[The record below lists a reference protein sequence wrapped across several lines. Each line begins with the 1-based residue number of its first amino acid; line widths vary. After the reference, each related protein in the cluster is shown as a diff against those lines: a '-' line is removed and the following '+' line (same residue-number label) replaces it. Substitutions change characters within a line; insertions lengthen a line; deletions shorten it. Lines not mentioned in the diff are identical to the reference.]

1 MKKQLVFALSLLLL
15 SAIAWAAFEP
25 REEIIPFESEWTY
38 YDYGNPDDITWKLG
52 WKTIKTPVKIKL
64 QDVNRVTSF
73 YFRKQFEIPDPDE
86 ITSLLIEIRYTG
98 GVIAYINGMEVL
110 RRNLPENPDYSV
122 FASPSGYPPYMTSM
136 HGDEIQET
144 FTGISPA
151 VLRDGVNQIAV
162 EIHLPKDEKVSE
174 LNFALR
180 LAAGKG
186 FHIIKGPYLQN
197 LSRNSVTIMWE
208 TDLPS
213 TSEVYYG
220 PGLSVKDDTLKT
232 IHEVTLNDLKSNT
245 FYFYHV
251 LSRVPKDRKLP
262 KDVPPYVLSDVY
274 SFKTAIEPGKSF
286 RFVVYGDSRSNPE
299 VHSKLAEFM
308 KKASPAFLVNTG
320 DLVSSGQ
327 YYGYWANQF
336 FAPLE
341 PLISHIPVWT
351 VIGNHE
357 RSHVNYF
364 NFFSLPGN
372 EAWYS
377 FDYGDV
383 HFLIIDTEFD
393 YSPGSDQ
400 YRFIVDDLSNCKAKW
415 KLVAFHKPPYTA
427 VRRRLPGNMKAR
439 KILDPLFEKYGV
451 DMVFCGHDHNY
462 VRSKPINGVVYVIT
476 GGGGAGLYEVMPAES
491 LDWAEV
497 AVTTHHLCVLEVKGD
512 TLRLVAVNEDGNVID
527 KFSLYK

>member
-1 MKKQLVFALSLLLL
+1 MKKQLVFTLSLLLL

-38 YDYGNPDDITWKLG
+38 YDYGNPDDVTWKLG

-232 IHEVTLNDLKSNT
+232 IHEVTLNDLKPNT
-245 FYFYHV
+245 LYFYHV
-251 LSRVPKDRKLP
+251 LSQVPENRRLP

-299 VHSKLAEFM
+299 VLGESVL
-308 KKASPAFLVNTG
+308 
-320 DLVSSGQ
+320 
-327 YYGYWANQF
+327 
-336 FAPLE
+336 
-341 PLISHIPVWT
+341 
-351 VIGNHE
+351 
-357 RSHVNYF
+357 RS
-364 NFFSLPGN
+364 
-372 EAWYS
+372 
-377 FDYGDV
+377 
-383 HFLIIDTEFD
+383 T
-393 YSPGSDQ
+393 
-400 YRFIVDDLSNCKAKW
+400 
-415 KLVAFHKPPYTA
+415 
-427 VRRRLPGNMKAR
+427 
-439 KILDPLFEKYGV
+439 
-451 DMVFCGHDHNY
+451 
-462 VRSKPINGVVYVIT
+462 
-476 GGGGAGLYEVMPAES
+476 
-491 LDWAEV
+491 
-497 AVTTHHLCVLEVKGD
+497 
-512 TLRLVAVNEDGNVID
+512 
-527 KFSLYK
+527 